1 MTGVQTC
8 ALPISLSLATART
21 LEFFDVDA
29 ERFPALELAY
39 QALERGQGAC
49 LALNAAN
56 EVAVA
61 AFLDGGVRYTDIVS
75 LTERTLARVDL
86 SDPTSIEAVF
96 ARDELVRR
104 ETQQLVSKMTMKIHA

>member
-1 MTGVQTC
+1 MV
-8 ALPISLSLATART
+8 
-21 LEFFDVDA
+21 
-29 ERFPALELAY
+29 AY

-75 LTERTLARVDL
+75 LTERTLERVDL
-86 SDPTSIEAVF
+86 SEPTSIEEVF
-96 ARDELVRR
+96 ERDELVRR